1 MSVPQSCPVSERA
14 ATVRAAQAM
23 GGLLRA
29 MGGLRQAMAQL
40 KTRAMAVP
48 LLRAFALLKFPAS
61 PTESPAELLKRQPR
75 VELLQTA
82 GGVYRGRRTPALP
95 PFASA
100 PST

>member
-1 MSVPQSCPVSERA
+1 VSERA

-61 PTESPAELLKRQPR
+61 PTESPAELLKRQTR